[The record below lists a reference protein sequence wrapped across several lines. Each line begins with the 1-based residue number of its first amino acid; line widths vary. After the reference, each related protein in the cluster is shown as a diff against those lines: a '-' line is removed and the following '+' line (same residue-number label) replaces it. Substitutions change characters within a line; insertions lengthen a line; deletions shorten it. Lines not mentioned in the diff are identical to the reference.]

1 MRKERRKT
9 IRSKQ
14 EIIVSC
20 IVFPI
25 LFLWSLTLL
34 YPFLWAFLNSLKEP
48 GEFLL
53 DSFSLPD
60 KWLFSNWATAV
71 KTLNVPKSNPLETV
85 GILGMIVNS
94 IWWMFG
100 SVLVNTV
107 VTAMMAYALAKYHYR
122 IGKFLHA
129 FSLVVMTISVVGAFP
144 SQYALYNKLHIT
156 NSPAMLLTSAGC
168 IGTSSLLIYY
178 SFFKNI
184 SWSYAEAVFI
194 DGGGHMTVLFK
205 IFIPLSL
212 PAMAVMVLY
221 YGVGHWNSWFNAN
234 LYLQDR
240 SKWPLQL
247 VLRNILIE
255 GSNLDLG
262 GAVVADYE
270 MLAKSLKAAMV
281 IVTTVPI
288 LVIYP
293 FLQKYFVGGMMIGS
307 LKE

>member
-129 FSLVVMTISVVGAFP
+129 FSLVVMTISVAGIASFVGAGGLGVAV
-144 SQYALYNKLHIT
+144 YRGIT
-156 NSPAMLLTSAGC
+156 IYDPAMTAAG
-168 IGTSSLLIYY
+168 S
-178 SFFKNI
+178 
-184 SWSYAEAVFI
+184 
-194 DGGGHMTVLFK
+194 
-205 IFIPLSL
+205 
-212 PAMAVMVLY
+212 
-221 YGVGHWNSWFNAN
+221 
-234 LYLQDR
+234 
-240 SKWPLQL
+240 
-247 VLRNILIE
+247 ILIALLAIVCDLALGALE
-255 GSNLDLG
+255 RYFKKRGS
-262 GAVVADYE
+262 
-270 MLAKSLKAAMV
+270 
-281 IVTTVPI
+281 
-288 LVIYP
+288 
-293 FLQKYFVGGMMIGS
+293 
-307 LKE
+307 